1 MVLQS
6 SAYIIAEVTLPSKVF
21 FVFSRKAIATI
32 LWRLLQSAV
41 VVLGGALYRSCPA
54 VNLP

>member
-6 SAYIIAEVTLPSKVF
+6 SAYIIAEVTLVF

-32 LWRLLQSAV
+32 LWQLLQSAV